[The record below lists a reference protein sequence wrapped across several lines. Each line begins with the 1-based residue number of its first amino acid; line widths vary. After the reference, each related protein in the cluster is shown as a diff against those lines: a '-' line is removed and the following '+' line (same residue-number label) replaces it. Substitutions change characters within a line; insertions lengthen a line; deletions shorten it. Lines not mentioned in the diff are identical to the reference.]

1 MKKKLLCLSVI
12 SLLSLSACSN
22 TNTDQSSSN
31 QTDEATTTTTET
43 VVSASEITENENQQ
57 VKSEFISEA
66 FHILLDY
73 DNENYAERNEEI
85 PNYFTGEALQGLIG
99 AEHLHGDE
107 TFKSTSENYK
117 LYQGIGNNTNEFAL
131 QIDTTFQVADNE
143 ANKLTNIYTFEL
155 IEDENS
161 GDYRINNIETTPKQQ
176 QSMIP

>member
-1 MKKKLLCLSVI
+1 MKKKLLFLSVL

-22 TNTDQSSSN
+22 TNTDESSSN
-31 QTDEATTTTTET
+31 QTDEATTTET
-43 VVSASEITENENQQ
+43 AVSASEITENDNQQ

-99 AEHLHGDE
+99 AEDLHGDE

-131 QIDTTFQVADNE
+131 QIDTTFQVGDNK